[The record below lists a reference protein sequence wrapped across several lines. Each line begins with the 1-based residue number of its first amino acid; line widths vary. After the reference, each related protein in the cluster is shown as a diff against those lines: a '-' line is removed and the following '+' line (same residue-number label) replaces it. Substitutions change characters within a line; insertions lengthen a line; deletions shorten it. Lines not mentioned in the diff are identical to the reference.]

1 MRIVEANPSGKRR
14 AGVLFLAGLTIL
26 AGLGGLSGCE
36 DKAASSTET
45 RPKMEAAGLRPKV
58 VALTPV
64 RARTFEE
71 RLAVQGNLEAKSF
84 SLVSPRRDGTL
95 EAVFV
100 SEGDAVQA
108 GRTKLFQVDSLNLE
122 KTVEVRRRD
131 LAVARCSL
139 RERQAQL
146 EQVQADLDKAKVDYK
161 RYQTLYA
168 RQTVS
173 ADALEQQESKHR
185 QLMAQ
190 RKYTRAL
197 IDLAAE
203 QVRQAETSLAMA
215 EKDLSDAVVLA
226 PISGRISQRL
236 QEPGERGAVGKTVV
250 RIDDTSLL
258 EVSAFLP
265 AQYYNRIE
273 VGRTRMRVKVYGL
286 DLGQP
291 AVSYKSPTID
301 SKLRTF
307 EVKSVLENSEGRI
320 APGAMAEI
328 EVLLEVREGL
338 GVPLAAVLQ
347 RGGEKVLFVV
357 ENSAERSVKIEG
369 GTESQTAIEVVK
381 PGPAQSSPPAPVA
394 AARLVRVETG
404 LETDGWVELKAGGL
418 TKGTPVV
425 TEGQTS
431 LKDGAP
437 VTVSK
442 GTD

>member
-1 MRIVEANPSGKRR
+1 MKVVGSYSSGKRR
-14 AGVLFLAGLTIL
+14 AGVLCLAGLALL
-26 AGLGGLSGCE
+26 AGLGGLAGCE
-36 DKAASSTET
+36 GRASSSPET
-45 RPKMEAAGLRPKV
+45 RPKKEAVSLQPKV
-58 VALTPV
+58 VALSPV
-64 RARTFEE
+64 RTRTFEE
-71 RLAVQGNLEAKSF
+71 RLAVQGNLEAKNF
-84 SLVSPRRDGTL
+84 ALVAAKCDGTL
-95 EAVFV
+95 EAVYV
-100 SEGDAVQA
+100 SEGDAVEA
-108 GRTKLFQVDSLNLE
+108 GRTRLFKTDSLNLE
-122 KTVEVRRRD
+122 RAVEIKRRE
-131 LAVARCSL
+131 LAVARCAL
-139 RERQAQL
+139 RESQAQL
-146 EQVQADLDKAKVDYK
+146 EQVQADLDKSKLDYK

-173 ADALEQQESKHR
+173 ADALEQQESKNR
-185 QLMAQ
+185 QLLAQ
-190 RKYTRAL
+190 RKHSLAL

-203 QVRQAETSLAMA
+203 QVRQAEASLAMA
-215 EKDLSDAVVLA
+215 QKDLSDAVVLA

-236 QEPGERGAVGKTVV
+236 QEPGEAGAVGKTVV
-250 RIDDTSLL
+250 RIDDTSLI

-291 AVSYKSPTID
+291 AISYKSPTID

-307 EVKSVLENSEGRI
+307 EVKSALENPEGRI

-338 GVPLAAVLQ
+338 GVPLVAVLQ
-347 RGGEKVLFVV
+347 RGVEKVLFVV
-357 ENSAERSVKIEG
+357 ESPAEKSVRVEG
-369 GTESQTAIEVVK
+369 QPESQVAIEVIR
-381 PGPAQSSPPAPVA
+381 PGSGRTSPVAPAA

-418 TKGTPVV
+418 TKGAPVV
-425 TEGQTS
+425 TEGQTT

-442 GTD
+442 GAD